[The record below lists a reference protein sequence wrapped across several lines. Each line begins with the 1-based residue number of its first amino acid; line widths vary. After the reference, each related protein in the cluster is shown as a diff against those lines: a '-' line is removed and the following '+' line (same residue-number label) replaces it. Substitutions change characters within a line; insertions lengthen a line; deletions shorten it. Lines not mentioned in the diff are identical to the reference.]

1 MALEQTE
8 EKKTGGEIE
17 SETWDEGNGG
27 NEIRTGTRLK
37 KSEFWQWVDT
47 QGNHSSNILLWGTMV
62 HRLWFIDYWFI
73 VSP

>member
-17 SETWDEGNGG
+17 SEAWNEGHGG

-37 KSEFWQWVDT
+37 KSEFRQWVDT
-47 QGNHSSNILLWGTMV
+47 QRNHSSNILLWGIMV
-62 HRLWFIDYWFI
+62 HTTIDYG
-73 VSP
+73 S